1 MKTYLKTVSMALAS
15 ILVATTAFAADE
27 KTHRLDDAW
36 KSALLGE
43 EPILAPQQFAKLN
56 NLAFQAAAVRVCD
69 GFELDQAKFTAALED
84 ATAAAKDDLTPE
96 ALDTR
101 QAFILIEFGMRYGL
115 FIAEGEA
122 QDKSFCTN
130 ATELKAKADIPNV
143 WE

>member
-1 MKTYLKTVSMALAS
+1 MNTYLNTVSIALAALLLTS
-15 ILVATTAFAADE
+15 PAISADE
-27 KTHRLDDAW
+27 KTHRLDNAW

-69 GFELDQAKFTAALED
+69 GFELDQAKFTTALEE
-84 ATAAAKDDLTPE
+84 ATAASKDDLTPE
-96 ALDTR
+96 ALDMR
-101 QAFILIEFGMRYGL
+101 QAFILIEFGTRYGL

-122 QDKSFCTN
+122 EDKSFCKN
-130 ATELKAKADIPNV
+130 AAELKTKADIPNV

>member
-1 MKTYLKTVSMALAS
+1 MQTYLKTVSMALAS
-15 ILVATTAFAADE
+15 ILVTTTAFSADE

>member
-1 MKTYLKTVSMALAS
+1 MKTYLKTVSMALTVV
-15 ILVATTAFAADE
+15 LLATPAFSADE

-43 EPILAPQQFAKLN
+43 EPVLSPQQFAKLN
-56 NLAFQAAAVRVCD
+56 NLAFQAAAARVCD
-69 GFELDQAKFTAALED
+69 GLELDQGKFIAALED

-101 QAFILIEFGMRYGL
+101 QSFILIEFGTRYGL
-115 FIAEGEA
+115 LIAEGEA
-122 QDKSFCTN
+122 QDESFCRN
-130 ATELKAKADIPNV
+130 AAELKDKADIPNV